1 MWDRCV
7 HHPARVPSP
16 LLSLQ
21 PSKVAGSGASCGLGA
36 WEAPLLPGRLMTL
49 ALCWAD
55 AVGADRQRCSFPP
68 SCFPRDTPAHTRRD
82 SRDVCPPGFPE
93 ALSAAGEPAD

>member
-1 MWDRCV
+1 MWDRCIP
-7 HHPARVPSP
+7 HPARVSSP

-21 PSKVAGSGASCGLGA
+21 LSKVSGSGASCGLGA
-36 WEAPLLPGRLMTL
+36 WGAPVLCGSLMTL

-55 AVGADRQRCSFPP
+55 AVGADHQRRSFPP

-82 SRDVCPPGFPE
+82 GETARQQRRLSPWFP
-93 ALSAAGEPAD
+93 